1 MTYDLSNP
9 RARGRYGGSAE
20 SHFFQAPRIEV
31 VPTDY
36 GYSYGSTLKMGA
48 EGTDHVRGYH
58 WVMPW
63 NQIRAD
69 GGNSGH
75 MWVPMDD
82 ENTVT
87 YNWHVEYEEIQ
98 DNYSPPRGERP
109 RRGGGYDPNED
120 PNAPWFKDA
129 KLSMGDANGFVVAV
143 DIENNFRC
151 IRNMDNKY
159 MIDREMQRTQTYTG
173 ITGINTQDRAI
184 QESMG
189 PIADRTLERLGT
201 TDRAIINA
209 RRALLTAIKTV
220 QDGGD
225 PPGTGD
231 SYYGCHAYQMVV
243 PHGTHWWEALKP
255 HLYQEPLSKQKGK
268 VTA

>member
-1 MTYDLSNP
+1 
-9 RARGRYGGSAE
+9 
-20 SHFFQAPRIEV
+20 

-36 GYSYGSTLKMGA
+36 GYAYGSTLEMGS

-63 NQIRAD
+63 NQIRAT

-82 ENTVT
+82 ENTMVFNWT
-87 YNWHVEYEEIQ
+87 VLYNETQ
-98 DNYSPPRGERP
+98 NN
-109 RRGGGYDPNED
+109 YDPPGGRRRQISPQAVEAEGG
-120 PNAPWFKDA
+120 PNAPWFKHA
-129 KLSMGDANGFVVAV
+129 RIPMGDANGFVLGV
-143 DIENNFRC
+143 DIENNFRS
-151 IRNMDNKY
+151 IRNMDNHY
-159 MIDREMQRTQTYTG
+159 MIDRELQRTQTYTG
-173 ITGINTQDRAI
+173 ITGVNTQDRAV

-209 RRALLTAIKTV
+209 RRALLAAIKTV

-231 SYYGCHAYQMVV
+231 SYYGCHAFEMVV
-243 PHGTHWWEALKP
+243 PHGTHWFDALKP
-255 HLYQEPLSKQKGK
+255 HMYQEPLANAGTKAK
-268 VTA
+268 V